1 MHQTRQLIKLCSLV
15 WILAFLAG
23 CDGNTSS
30 DNSNTVTINPSTT
43 TKQPSEK
50 DLQPGLDKSP
60 MDMSYYPVDYPKMK
74 MAGNVKEPLVA
85 RVIYSRP
92 QKNGRTIFGELI
104 KYGSVWRLGA
114 NEATEIEFF
123 KDVAI
128 TNKKVQKGRYVIYC
142 IPHENNWTLI
152 LNDDLYTW
160 GLKIDSLKDEYKFTI
175 PVAKTR
181 FPYELFSMEF
191 EKAGKGMQLNMEWD
205 SVKASLPISW

>member
-1 MHQTRQLIKLCSLV
+1 MHQTRQLMKLCSLV
-15 WILAFLAG
+15 WILALLAG
-23 CDGNTSS
+23 CDGHTNP

-123 KDVAI
+123 KDVTI
-128 TNKKVQKGRYVIYC
+128 TDKKVQKGRYVIYC
-142 IPHENNWTLI
+142 IPHENNWTLV
-152 LNDDLYTW
+152 LNEDLYTW
-160 GLKIDSLKDEYKFTI
+160 GLKIDSTKDEYKFTI
-175 PVAKTR
+175 PIAKTR
-181 FPYELFSMEF
+181 FPYELFTMEF
-191 EKAGKGMQLNMEWD
+191 EKANKGMQLIMEWD
-205 SVKASLPISW
+205 SVKAGLPIAW

>member
-1 MHQTRQLIKLCSLV
+1 MKQITLLSLLIVSVLMGRSQ
-15 WILAFLAG
+15 
-23 CDGNTSS
+23 
-30 DNSNTVTINPSTT
+30 SNNLPPV
-43 TKQPSEK
+43 
-50 DLQPGLDKSP
+50 DKSP
-60 MDMSYYPVDYPKMK
+60 MDMCYYPGNYPVLKIQDK
-74 MAGNVKEPLVA
+74 VTEPLVA

-92 QKNGRTIFGELI
+92 QKNGRTIFGDLI

-123 KDVAI
+123 KDVTI
-128 TNKKVQKGRYVIYC
+128 TDKKVQKGRYVIYC
-142 IPHENNWTLI
+142 IPYENNWTLI

-181 FPYELFSMEF
+181 FPYELFTMEF

-205 SVKASLPISW
+205 SVKASLPIKW

>member
-1 MHQTRQLIKLCSLV
+1 MHQTRHLIQLCSLV

-30 DNSNTVTINPSTT
+30 DKSNTVTINPSTT
-43 TKQPSEK
+43 TQPSEK

-60 MDMSYYPVDYPKMK
+60 MDMSYYPVDYPKLK
-74 MAGNVKEPLVA
+74 MAGNAKEPLVA

-128 TNKKVQKGRYVIYC
+128 NDKKVQKGRYVIYC
-142 IPHENNWTLI
+142 IPHENNWTLV
-152 LNDDLYTW
+152 LNNDLYTW
-160 GLKIDSLKDEYKFTI
+160 GLKIDSTKDEYKFTI

-181 FPYELFSMEF
+181 FPYELFTMEF
-191 EKAGKGMQLNMEWD
+191 EKANKGMQLIMEWD
-205 SVKASLPISW
+205 SIKASLPITW